1 METIKHSKDIEIH
14 IKYLNLF
21 KKVIESAI
29 ELEKNNNQ
37 TFGYIVSN
45 STDCDIYF
53 GCDTKFMNLMN
64 EHSIVLKSKLQYH
77 QIYFPMFILSRIINH
92 DIFDIDPVVL
102 IERYTE
108 YLEDN
113 QLLEEGVDYDDD
125 FECLNRM
132 LQEKGDFWI
141 NRSGCSKNRQE
152 YTKHIPENLIFNFDE
167 SFIERYFYE
176 DERFVKKT
184 RYINKNTGEIIRLV
198 VEELEK
204 SKAPSGEK
212 KYFALKKENTKFY
225 FGKKKIIEY
234 TLQDILEYLNEQ
246 INVYHSLD
254 SLKNL
259 NKELDSEVK
268 SPKMVQKLLD
278 NGLSIDEALE
288 QIGY

>member
-1 METIKHSKDIEIH
+1 METIKHSKEIEIH
-14 IKYLNLF
+14 FRYVKLF

-29 ELEKNNNQ
+29 ELEKMNNQ

-45 STDCDIYF
+45 STGNDLYF
-53 GCDTKFMNLMN
+53 GYDKKFMNLMN
-64 EHSIVLKSKLQYH
+64 ERSIVLKSNLQYH

-92 DIFDIDPVVL
+92 DIFDFDQLVL
-102 IERYTE
+102 IENFID
-108 YLEDN
+108 YLKDNHLVEDGIN
-113 QLLEEGVDYDDD
+113 YYDDII
-125 FECLNRM
+125 CLNRM
-132 LQEKGDFWI
+132 LQENGDFWI
-141 NRSGCSKNRQE
+141 NHSGCSKNRKE
-152 YTKHIPENLIFNFDE
+152 YTTHIPENLIFDFDE
-167 SFIERYFYE
+167 SFIHRYFYE
-176 DERFVKKT
+176 DERYVRKN
-184 RYINKNTGEIIRLV
+184 RYINKDTGELIKLV

-204 SKAPSGEK
+204 SKAPNGEK

-225 FGKKKIIEY
+225 FGKKNIIEY

>member
-1 METIKHSKDIEIH
+1 METIKHSKEIEIH

-29 ELEKNNNQ
+29 ELEKKNNQ

-45 STDCDIYF
+45 STNCDCYF
-53 GCDTKFMNLMN
+53 GSDTKFMNLMS
-64 EHSIVLKSKLQYH
+64 EHSIVLKSNLQYH

-92 DIFDIDPVVL
+92 DILDIDPCVL
-102 IERYTE
+102 IENYTE

-132 LQEKGDFWI
+132 LQEEGDFWI
-141 NRSGCSKNRQE
+141 NNSGCSKNRKE
-152 YTKHIPENLIFNFDE
+152 YTNHIPENIIFYFNE

-184 RYINKNTGEIIRLV
+184 RYINKNTGELIRLV

-204 SKAPSGEK
+204 SKAPNGEK

-246 INVYHSLD
+246 INVYYSLD
-254 SLKNL
+254 SLVEL

-288 QIGY
+288 SIGY